1 MEMTGSIDRREL
13 LVATGVALLATMNLP
28 ALAQAQESSPAVQ
41 PIPVAELPE
50 PTDDGIGV
58 PVLGI
63 AFGSD
68 EIVATK
74 EVSAGTVRML
84 TAVPYED
91 FGSILF
97 RIPDDQPDAI
107 SQVLAAVSQ
116 PEPDIPEWLP
126 TTHFPGGVRTDF
138 RYGTTAEGFVT
149 LRSGTYGVIDFA
161 TGQGT
166 TFLATDESHEAV
178 SIPATVEVTALDSM
192 TYTGLEGTVPA
203 GRQLWQLTNAGEM
216 VHNIYIFSVPE
227 GTTADDIL
235 ESFSSE
241 EQSSDDGSSGGLMST
256 QTLSPRAV
264 NHFYLDLEPG
274 RHAAMCT
281 ESTDFSGPPHA
292 FMGMIVTF
300 DVA

>member
-1 MEMTGSIDRREL
+1 MEKTGSINRREL
-13 LVATGVALLATMNLP
+13 LVATGVALLGTTSLP
-28 ALAQAQESSPAVQ
+28 VLAKTQEASPDVE

-50 PTDDGIGV
+50 PTDDGIDV

-68 EIVATK
+68 EIVATT
-74 EVSAGTVRML
+74 EVAAGTVRML

-107 SQVLAAVSQ
+107 GQILAAVSQ
-116 PEPDIPEWLP
+116 PEPEVPEWLR
-126 TTHFPGGVRTDF
+126 TTHFPGGVRTDY

-149 LRSGTYGVIDFA
+149 LLPGTYGVIDFA

-166 TFLATDESHEAV
+166 TFLATGESVEAV
-178 SIPATVEVTALDSM
+178 SIPATVAVTALDSM
-192 TYTGLEGTVPA
+192 TYNGLEGAVPA

-216 VHNIYIFSVPE
+216 AHNIHIFSTPE

-241 EQSSDDGSSGGLMST
+241 EQSSDDGTSGGLMST
-256 QTLSPRAV
+256 QTLSLGAV